1 MLQANLLENY
11 CPSMSLAAN
20 PYPPDAQ
27 NMSLNLTVRFE
38 DYVERYA
45 QEVQPDL
52 LCTDYYPYF
61 ESRNRFPFG
70 NRLNDHTEGHSQQ
83 SMENYLQNILVLRAA
98 GLRHNLSWWNYFGAA
113 AFQGHTM
120 VTEIQMRVQM
130 AASIT
135 AGARGLLYWIIG
147 KADPNGWA
155 TVSPRLGRHWAQAKR
170 LNTHI
175 LALGPTLMQL
185 RSDSVLLIRA
195 NATPGLATAGA
206 AGGGGVVTL
215 VQEAVGC
222 STNTPLDIIN
232 PRRILMGAA
241 RLC

>member
-83 SMENYLQNILVLRAA
+83 NMENSCCAPPA
-98 GLRHNLSWWNYFGAA
+98 C
-113 AFQGHTM
+113 
-120 VTEIQMRVQM
+120 
-130 AASIT
+130 
-135 AGARGLLYWIIG
+135 
-147 KADPNGWA
+147 A
-155 TVSPRLGRHWAQAKR
+155 T
-170 LNTHI
+170 T
-175 LALGPTLMQL
+175 
-185 RSDSVLLIRA
+185 
-195 NATPGLATAGA
+195 
-206 AGGGGVVTL
+206 
-215 VQEAVGC
+215 
-222 STNTPLDIIN
+222 
-232 PRRILMGAA
+232 
-241 RLC
+241 